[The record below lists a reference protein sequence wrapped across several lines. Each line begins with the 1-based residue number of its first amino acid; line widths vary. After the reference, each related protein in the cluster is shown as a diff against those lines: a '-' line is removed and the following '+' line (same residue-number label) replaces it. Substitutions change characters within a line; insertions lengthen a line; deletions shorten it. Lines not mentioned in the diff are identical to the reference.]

1 VTCFHEH
8 VRTQP
13 APAVY
18 MANGRQWAA
27 DRGLPAVAAV
37 WWGWHLI
44 FTTPNKEAHK

>member
-13 APAVY
+13 APAEH
-18 MANGRQWAA
+18 MENARQWAA
-27 DRGLPAVAAV
+27 THDLPAIAAA

-44 FTTPNKEAHK
+44 FTTPRSTR